1 MKTNNLIKQVL
12 IRRLVL
18 SGGGIWGFSC
28 YGALR
33 ESAKANFWN
42 IDNIVSIHATSV
54 GSMLAVMM
62 ALKYE
67 WDVLD
72 DFLIKRPWHQIFKFD
87 LYSIISS
94 VEKRG
99 IFDKKC
105 INDMF
110 EPLFSGKDISLNVTM
125 KDFYD
130 KTGIELHFFSVQMN
144 NNFCKVDFSHKSHP
158 EWQLLDVVYCSC
170 CLPIL
175 FSPFLHTLPP
185 AFLQVK
191 LDKNE
196 NDNPMHTTDEVFQT
210 KQSTSNGLEQNTPQ
224 EDTKAKSP
232 LENGVEAGDCYI
244 DGGVLN
250 NYPLIQCV
258 EQCLDESD
266 KKEDEID
273 ETDETEE
280 NDDNNEKNNQLE
292 KTREIFG
299 IKKTNTNKQK
309 TVNTSSTL
317 FDYILLFLGKIIS
330 IINTNNSKIQIV
342 NQLNIP
348 AESTNIYDVYL
359 ATSSQE
365 ERKRLVEYGSHCWKI
380 KETDLIIT

>member
-1 MKTNNLIKQVL
+1 MKTNIIKQVL

-62 ALKYE
+62 ALKYD
-67 WDVLD
+67 WDVLN

-105 INDMF
+105 IDDMF
-110 EPLFSGKDISLNVTM
+110 EPLFSGKDIPIDVNM

-130 KTGIELHFFSVQMN
+130 KTGVELHFFSVQMN
-144 NNFCKVDFSHKSHP
+144 NNFCKVDFSHTTHP
-158 EWQLLDVVYCSC
+158 EWRLLDVVYCSC

-175 FSPFLHTLPP
+175 FSPFLHTLPISRP
-185 AFLQVK
+185 RLTSLQVE

-196 NDNPMHTTDEVFQT
+196 NGNAIANSSASLNDTLAPDN
-210 KQSTSNGLEQNTPQ
+210 LER
-224 EDTKAKSP
+224 KFP
-232 LENGVEAGDCYI
+232 LENGVEEGDCYI

-258 EQCLDESD
+258 EQSLDESD
-266 KKEDEID
+266 KN
-273 ETDETEE
+273 
-280 NDDNNEKNNQLE
+280 NDDDDDNDKTDNQME

-330 IINTNNSKIQIV
+330 IINTNNSEIQIV

-365 ERKRLVEYGSHCWKI
+365 ERRRLIEYGSDTWNSFFVSQNVVTKVNP
-380 KETDLIIT
+380 K